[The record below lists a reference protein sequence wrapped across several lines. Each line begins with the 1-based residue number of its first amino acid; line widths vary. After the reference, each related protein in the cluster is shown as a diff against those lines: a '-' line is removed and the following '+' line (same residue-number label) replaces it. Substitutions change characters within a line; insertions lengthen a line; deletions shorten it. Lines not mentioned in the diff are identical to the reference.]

1 MKLTI
6 ALTDYNDKIILV
18 PTDPTPIVQEQPVGQ
33 TSLILAGGFVIQ
45 VKETVEEVNCLL
57 KEAAE

>member
-1 MKLTI
+1 LKLTI
-6 ALTDYNDKIILV
+6 ALTDYNDKMILV
-18 PTDPTPIVQEQPVGQ
+18 PTDPTPIVQERPVGQ

-45 VKETVEEVNCLL
+45 VKETVEEVNRLL